1 VTAAIASLPM
11 YDWPEVR
18 PATDRFWRLLRDALC
33 AEGIAAPEGLDRG
46 HGLHATWTDPGLV
59 LAQCCG
65 LPFVRML
72 AGRVEL
78 IGAPDYGL
86 PGCPPGFYRSAIVV
100 RRDDPRETLD
110 SFRAA
115 RLAFNERGS
124 QSGHAAM
131 LHHVA
136 PLARD
141 LRFFSAAVETG
152 SHAASAALVAARGAD
167 IAALDMVSWRLVEM
181 FRADAREL
189 RVLLLTDPTPGLPFI
204 AARGADVA
212 GMRRAIAA
220 AVAALDGAARRDL
233 GLVGFRPFDP
243 PDYAVIRDRAETA
256 ERLVAI

>member
-1 VTAAIASLPM
+1 M

-18 PATDRFWRLLRDALC
+18 PATDRFWNVMRDALR
-33 AEGIAAPEGLDRG
+33 AEGIAAPESLDRG
-46 HGLHATWTDPGLV
+46 RDLKAIWTDPDLV

-72 AGRVEL
+72 SERVEL

-86 PGCPPGFYRSAIVV
+86 DGCPPGFYRSAIVV
-100 RRDDPRETLD
+100 RGDDSRETLD
-110 SFRAA
+110 GFRGA
-115 RLAFNERGS
+115 RIAFNERGS

-141 LRFFSAAVETG
+141 RQFFSEASETG
-152 SHAASAALVAARGAD
+152 SHAASAALVAAGGAD
-167 IAALDMVSWRLVEM
+167 IAALDMVSWRLIER
-181 FRADAREL
+181 FRLEAADL

-212 GMRRAIAA
+212 GTRRAIAA
-220 AVAALDGAARRDL
+220 AMAALDGAARRDL
-233 GLVGFRPFDP
+233 GLTGFRLFDP
-243 PDYAVIRDRAETA
+243 PDYAEIRDRAEAA